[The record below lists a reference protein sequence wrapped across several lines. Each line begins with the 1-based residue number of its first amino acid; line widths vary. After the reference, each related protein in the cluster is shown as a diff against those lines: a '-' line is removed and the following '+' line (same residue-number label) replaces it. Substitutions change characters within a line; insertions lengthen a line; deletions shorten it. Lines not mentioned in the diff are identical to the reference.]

1 MKNYLVFTMAT
12 LLLGTACSSKKEH
25 AEGFTGA
32 PGEVKLITLD
42 PGHFLQHWYK
52 KSLIHKFPRMFMCT
66 LPQVSM

>member
-32 PGEVKLITLD
+32 PGEDI
-42 PGHFLQHWYK
+42 FMQHWYK